1 MTVLSVIV
9 GPILQGRMFS
19 FWVSVCGAFEIRK
32 RLKDF
37 LYRNTKKRKAIVSMD
52 VTVRK
57 CIITLLLN
65 KEGLWI

>member
-9 GPILQGRMFS
+9 GTILQGRMFS
-19 FWVSVCGAFEIRK
+19 FWVSVCGALKIRK

-52 VTVRK
+52 VTV
-57 CIITLLLN
+57 ILSLFS
-65 KEGLWI
+65 GS